1 MLKGGWCVWVTG
13 LPGSGKSTI
22 ANLLAEKFRL
32 LGVHAYILSSDALR
46 KIITPNP
53 KYTEEERDIVY
64 GALVYIARIL
74 TDNGVN
80 VIIDATGNR
89 RKYRDQARREISRF
103 MEAYI
108 RCPLEVCV
116 KRETRRNVESSY
128 GAPENIY
135 AKAFSGESETVPGL
149 GAPYEEP
156 INPEVTVNSDKL
168 GPEKCAEKILR
179 AVLEKFSE
187 QPRSEL

>member
-1 MLKGGWCVWVTG
+1 MSSVGWCIWVTG

-22 ANLLAEKFRL
+22 ANLLSDKL
-32 LGVHAYILSSDALR
+32 KSLGVHAYVLSSDALR

-74 TDNGVN
+74 TDNGIN

-89 RKYRDQARREISRF
+89 RKYRDHARREISRF

-108 RCPLEVCV
+108 QCPLEVCI
-116 KRETRRNVESSY
+116 KREARRGIDVY
-128 GAPENIY
+128 GSPREVY
-135 AKAFSGESETVPGL
+135 AKAFRGESKTVPGL
-149 GAPYEEP
+149 GVPYEEP
-156 INPEVTVNSDKL
+156 INPGVTVDSDKL
-168 GPEKCAEKILR
+168 SPEECTEIILK
-179 AVLEKFSE
+179 AILEKFS
-187 QPRSEL
+187 